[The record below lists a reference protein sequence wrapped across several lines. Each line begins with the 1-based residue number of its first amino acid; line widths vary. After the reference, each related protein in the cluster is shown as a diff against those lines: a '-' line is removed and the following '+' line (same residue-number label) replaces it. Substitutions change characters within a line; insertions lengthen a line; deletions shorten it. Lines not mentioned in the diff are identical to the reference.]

1 MGADIGSLTC
11 GKSAEAERSI
21 AIITIS
27 AVAPQL
33 SASVASVSPLD
44 AEARRGYNVTTPW
57 SSMKSRLIRIGN
69 SRGVRLPKPLI
80 EEAGL
85 QEEVEVQVRGGALV
99 ISSRRQPRA
108 GWAEAARQMR
118 DRGDDRLLEG
128 PTATRFDDE
137 EWRWR

>member
-1 MGADIGSLTC
+1 
-11 GKSAEAERSI
+11 
-21 AIITIS
+21 
-27 AVAPQL
+27 
-33 SASVASVSPLD
+33 
-44 AEARRGYNVTTPW
+44 
-57 SSMKSRLIRIGN
+57 MKSRLIRIGN

-99 ISSRRQPRA
+99 ISSRREPRV

-118 DRGDDRLLEG
+118 ERGHDRLLG
-128 PTATRFDDE
+128 DPTATRFNDE

>member
-1 MGADIGSLTC
+1 
-11 GKSAEAERSI
+11 
-21 AIITIS
+21 
-27 AVAPQL
+27 
-33 SASVASVSPLD
+33 
-44 AEARRGYNVTTPW
+44 
-57 SSMKSRLIRIGN
+57 MKSRLIRIGN

-85 QEEVEVQVRGGALV
+85 LEEVEVQVRGGALV
-99 ISSRRQPRA
+99 ISSRKEPRV

-118 DRGDDRLLEG
+118 ERGDRLLEG